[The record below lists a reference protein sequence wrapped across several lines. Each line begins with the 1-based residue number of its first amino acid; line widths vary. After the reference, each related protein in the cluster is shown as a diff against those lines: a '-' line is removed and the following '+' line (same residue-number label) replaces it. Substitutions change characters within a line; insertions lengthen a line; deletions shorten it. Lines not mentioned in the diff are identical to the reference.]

1 MIPKLSAEYLIKQ
14 VDTDGHC
21 PLFVQANDGSNYFAK
36 YLNSLRTDELCLLVY
51 EMVAVEILKK
61 LKLPHAEQ
69 AIIEIPPNI
78 IDKKISYSKSW
89 KRNVTAWGSK
99 EIAEASLVSEINN
112 YSTKTLFNQIENPED
127 LIHIAIFDLW
137 VENTDRKQEN
147 YNLIAY
153 QKYGKIRFVPID
165 HGAIFGGFDRIGI
178 FSGTLPCSANNK
190 LISSDLFKQIVSR
203 IPQNKQLQIS
213 KDFINLLSQVNLKEV
228 LNDVFHNI
236 PESWKINKTLKDR
249 IEKFLLSDL
258 RMQSLINTVNSRL
271 PLKPKK

>member
-1 MIPKLSAEYLIKQ
+1 MIPKLSAEYFIKQ
-14 VDTDGHC
+14 VDTDGHS

-51 EMVAVEILKK
+51 EMVAVELLKE
-61 LKLPHAEQ
+61 LNLPHAEQ

-78 IDKKISYSKSW
+78 IDKKLSYSKRW

-99 EIAEASLVSEINN
+99 EIAGATLVSEINN
-112 YSTKTLFNQIENPED
+112 YSAKNLFNQIENPED
-127 LIHIAIFDLW
+127 LIHIAIFDIW
-137 VENTDRKQEN
+137 VENTDRKQGN
-147 YNLIAY
+147 YNLITV
-153 QKYGKIRFVPID
+153 QEFGKVRFIAID
-165 HGAIFGGFDRIGI
+165 HGSIFGGFDRIGM
-178 FSGTLPCSANNK
+178 FNESLVCSANNK
-190 LISSDLFKQIVSR
+190 LICSDLFRQVVSR

-228 LNDVFHNI
+228 LDDVFHNI
-236 PESWKINKTLKDR
+236 PESWKINKTLRDR

-258 RMQSLINTVNSRL
+258 RMQSLTNTVNSKL